1 MKSEEKIKLCK
12 VPRVLQYH
20 VQKSPAAP
28 KEYFHHQLLMHY
40 HFRNEAKF
48 NASCPWSYSEKYM
61 NPILHDIIIAN
72 QKLLEP
78 FVEFFDDTIKRITIN
93 FDSLIDHHGP

>member
-1 MKSEEKIKLCK
+1 
-12 VPRVLQYH
+12 
-20 VQKSPAAP
+20 
-28 KEYFHHQLLMHY
+28 
-40 HFRNEAKF
+40 
-48 NASCPWSYSEKYM
+48 M
-61 NPILHDIIIAN
+61 NPIVHDIIIAN